1 MKKLV
6 AIAGAGAMLLITVTP
21 AFAKEHRQTQ
31 PQTSLT
37 NFAVVTNNSSAD
49 SNTGGNGQIGGGSM
63 VTGNAGAVSTA
74 VVVANTTV
82 STDCHCLP
90 NKISNGAFVMNGADA
105 SANTGMNGQTVAAP
119 KTERHDKY
127 VAPTA
132 TMVTGNAH
140 SNANAWS
147 VVNTTVS
154 L

>member
-1 MKKLV
+1 MKRLI
-6 AIAGAGAMLLITVTP
+6 AIAGAGAMLLVTVTP
-21 AFAKEHRQTQ
+21 AFAKVTPK
-31 PQTSLT
+31 PQTTLT
-37 NFAVVTNNSSAD
+37 NFAIVSNSSSAE
-49 SNTGGNGQIGGGSM
+49 SNTGGNSQVGGGYM

-90 NKISNGAFVMNGADA
+90 NKISNGAFVTNGADA
-105 SANTGMNGQTVAAP
+105 SANTGMNGQSVPAP
-119 KTERHDKY
+119 ITERHDKN